1 MQEFSRMHPKIVVSV
16 CTAVASNSSQAHEL
30 SDSIFNHMFRYE
42 SAVQARRRALML
54 VDVLVVSGQ
63 DSAGQKMVDGSD
75 LKIAQKV

>member
-1 MQEFSRMHPKIVVSV
+1 
-16 CTAVASNSSQAHEL
+16 
-30 SDSIFNHMFRYE
+30 MFRYE